1 MGKSLISFR
10 TLLKL
15 LTKTF
20 LLEANTTPFG
30 SESVQKLIET
40 QVKSFSALA
49 KSLEEAQLEFPR
61 SGVEKYED
69 CVKSLTTLAQYL
81 NGLRSS
87 CGLQYDML
95 KRDEQ
100 RKDDGRGSGGQRTLG
115 ARVSTYSLFV
125 SLNADQ
131 DQSASADLIEF
142 LDHIGKPMKSLALTC
157 KLTIEHLQD
166 IFTSTDPSRP
176 AKLER
181 FYSRTGIFGPQGQN
195 GRESAD
201 IFSDSFHDL
210 GTSRTHPASSRDP
223 MKSNPTFEHMQFNLA
238 KALDIFEAANS
249 KALKRFYSH
258 QNRRRS
264 SILKR
269 PAGMVKR
276 MSEPSLADI
285 APEFPE
291 LASDFP
297 GVISMEDVLA
307 EKAPV
312 GEQIF
317 LVYFFVFNLMEFSKE
332 LSNLVNCVDSLVDG
346 DEGLP
351 FWIARN
357 RRSWWKRIWF
367 SLTGFPRRLRRPVET
382 NVFDTFDGK
391 EYVYGCC
398 DILQLVKVANSNA
411 SLTCRGNLFRFR
423 SWAVPWKQ

>member
-1 MGKSLISFR
+1 
-10 TLLKL
+10 
-15 LTKTF
+15 
-20 LLEANTTPFG
+20 
-30 SESVQKLIET
+30 
-40 QVKSFSALA
+40 
-49 KSLEEAQLEFPR
+49 
-61 SGVEKYED
+61 
-69 CVKSLTTLAQYL
+69 
-81 NGLRSS
+81 
-87 CGLQYDML
+87 
-95 KRDEQ
+95 
-100 RKDDGRGSGGQRTLG
+100 
-115 ARVSTYSLFV
+115 
-125 SLNADQ
+125 
-131 DQSASADLIEF
+131 
-142 LDHIGKPMKSLALTC
+142 
-157 KLTIEHLQD
+157 
-166 IFTSTDPSRP
+166 
-176 AKLER
+176 
-181 FYSRTGIFGPQGQN
+181 
-195 GRESAD
+195 
-201 IFSDSFHDL
+201 
-210 GTSRTHPASSRDP
+210 